1 MHEHEPA
8 VIVPVGLGSLVG
20 KFRDPG
26 FLLIGPTRCNDGA
39 LLGYAVG
46 PPSWRR
52 YLHPPVSRLLRTEQ
66 KADA

>member
-20 KFRDPG
+20 KVRDPG
-26 FLLIGPTRCNDGA
+26 FRLIGPTHRNDGA
-39 LLGYAVG
+39 SLGYAAG
-46 PPSWRR
+46 PHSWKC